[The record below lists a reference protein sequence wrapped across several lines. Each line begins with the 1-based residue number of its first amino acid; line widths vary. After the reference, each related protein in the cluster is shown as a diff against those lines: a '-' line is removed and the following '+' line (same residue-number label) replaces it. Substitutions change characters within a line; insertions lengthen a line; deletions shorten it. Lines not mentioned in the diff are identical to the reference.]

1 MIRKSALLVSTGLF
15 AIATPAFAQTA
26 VSTTDTDKQK
36 AQPTPGAT
44 EGAAAQ
50 DQAREVQAQPTNTGD
65 IVITATRRNQALSD
79 VPMAVSAVTAENLR
93 NTGATDI
100 RQLNQVAPS
109 LLVSSTSSEGGAA
122 VARIRGVG
130 TVGDNPGLEGS
141 VGLFIDGVYRS
152 RAGVGLTELGPLD
165 RIEVLRGPQGTLFG
179 RNTSAGLISIITAK
193 PRFTPEIGGQIDVG
207 NFQMRRIE
215 GSATGPLSDTI
226 AARLDGVYMK
236 RDGFLKDVISGRRIN
251 DRDRWLLRGQVL
263 FQPNDNLSFRLI
275 GDYSKR
281 NEECCGATY
290 LPAQDFAAGG
300 PQPST
305 IAAIERGLGGI
316 ISDDTF
322 ARRTAITPGRD
333 YDSKVKDYGLS
344 GELVYDFGVAELTSI
359 TAYRYNKY
367 TRGQDADFNNLDILY
382 RPSDGGSFNRFK
394 TFTQELRLQG
404 NAWNN
409 RLDWLIGG
417 YYANEK
423 LAVDDNLAYG
433 NDYSRYGNCLV
444 AANFAAA
451 APTIL
456 APGASPTCFNTA
468 VATGVRSALV
478 SQYLAALAP
487 GGLGPTAAANIGS
500 NITALGA
507 FAGLNNSTAP
517 GVPLAPGLPPVNFS
531 AAPFGPSGFT
541 NLAIALG
548 GPSFVGSTLNGVA
561 LDDSYRQ
568 KSNNYAVFT
577 HNIISITDRLKL
589 TLGARYTHEK
599 KSLDALLLDNN
610 RLCTVFSGGGL
621 QQLPCVIPSAP
632 GGTFSIA
639 DSRSESKV
647 SGTAVISYKPTDRLL
662 TYASYSRGYKAGGF
676 NLDRSAL
683 WRAQAV
689 PTTVPP
695 TPGTTVLGN
704 PPLSGSG
711 AICVSAAQTGCQG
724 IVASGNDLQFK
735 PEINDAFEAGF
746 KYNGPGFDVNFAL
759 FHEVFRDF
767 QLNTFNGLN
776 FFVETLNS
784 CSDDLGG
791 ADTDNDPRSG
801 ACTGKKQAGVR
812 SQGFELE
819 AFTRPMR
826 DLAVNAG
833 VTMADTKYRKNLI
846 GSDGRAL
853 NNALFQL
860 PGRRISNAPL
870 WTMTG
875 SVAWTPPIGGSGLRG
890 LVYFDGRYMSK
901 FNTGS
906 DLDIEK
912 TQKGF
917 AIFNGR
923 VGVHGPDDAWAI
935 EFWGQNLFDKNFLQ
949 VAFDAPVQGS
959 GTTRAVQAG
968 FPPGRAT
975 QLYGAFLGEPR
986 TFGVTLRAKMGFA
999 RAVPPPPPPPPAPP
1013 PPPPPATQT
1022 CPDGSV
1028 IAVTA
1033 TCPLPPPPPP
1043 PPPAPERGS

>member
-26 VSTTDTDKQK
+26 VSNTDTDKQTAK
-36 AQPTPGAT
+36 PTPGAT
-44 EGAAAQ
+44 EGAATQ
-50 DQAREVQAQPTNTGD
+50 DQAREQQPVDTGD

-100 RQLNQVAPS
+100 RQLEQVAPS
-109 LLVSSTSSEGGAA
+109 LMVSSTSSEGGAA

-141 VGLFIDGVYRS
+141 VGIFIDGVYRS
-152 RAGVGLTELGPLD
+152 RAGVALTELGPLD

-179 RNTSAGLISIITAK
+179 RNTSAGLVSIITAK
-193 PRFTPEIGGQIDVG
+193 PRFTPEVSGQVDFG
-207 NFQMRRIE
+207 NYSMRRFE
-215 GSATGPLSDTI
+215 GSVTGPLSDTI
-226 AARLDGVYMK
+226 AARLDGVYLK
-236 RDGFLKDVISGRRIN
+236 RDGFIKDVISGRRIN
-251 DRDRWLLRGQVL
+251 DRDRWLLRGQIL
-263 FQPNDNLSFRLI
+263 YQPSDNLSLRII
-275 GDYSKR
+275 GDYSKKT
-281 NEECCGATY
+281 EECCAATY
-290 LPAQDFAAGG
+290 LPVHDVTAAG

-305 IAAIERGLGGI
+305 IAAIERGLGAI
-316 ISDDTF
+316 IDDDTF
-322 ARRTAITPGRD
+322 ARRTSIAPGRD
-333 YDSKVKDYGLS
+333 YDSKVTDYGLS
-344 GELVYDFGVAELTSI
+344 GELTYDFGAAELTSI

-367 TRGQDADFNNLDILY
+367 DRGTASSYNNLDILY

-409 RLDWLIGG
+409 RLDWLVGG

-423 LAVDDNLAYG
+423 LRVDDNLSYG
-433 NDYSRYGNCLV
+433 ADYARYGNCLV
-444 AANFAAA
+444 AANFVAGGSPASL
-451 APTIL
+451 L

-468 VATGVRSALV
+468 VASGVRASLIN
-478 SQYLAALAP
+478 SLATAP
-487 GGLGPTAAANIGS
+487 NATVAANIAANIG
-500 NITALGA
+500 ALSA
-507 FAGLNNSTAP
+507 FARLPNT
-517 GVPLAPGLPPVNFS
+517 GVPFPLPNFS
-531 AAPFGPSGFT
+531 VAPFGNSGFA
-541 NLAIALG
+541 NLTSPLL
-548 GPSFVGSTLNGVA
+548 SLNNVA

-568 KSNNYAVFT
+568 TSNNWALFT
-577 HNIISITDRLKL
+577 HNIFSITDRLKL

-599 KSLDALLLDNN
+599 KSLAAAFADNN
-610 RLCTVFSGGGL
+610 TICTLLSGGGL

-632 GGTFSIA
+632 GGTFAID
-639 DSRSESKV
+639 DSRSESKI

-683 WRAQAV
+683 WRAQAI

-695 TPGTTVLGN
+695 TPPTTVLGN
-704 PPLSGSG
+704 PPISGSG
-711 AICVSAAQTGCQG
+711 AICTSATQTGCQG
-724 IVASGNDLQFK
+724 IVASGADLQFK
-735 PEINDAFEAGF
+735 PEINDAFEAGIKF
-746 KYNGPGFDVNFAL
+746 HGRGIDVNFAL

-776 FFVETLNS
+776 FIVETINS
-784 CSDDLGG
+784 CSTDLNG
-791 ADTDNDPRSG
+791 ADTDNNPRTG
-801 ACTGKKQAGVR
+801 ACTGHSRAGVR

-826 DLAVNAG
+826 DLALNG
-833 VTMADTKYRKNLI
+833 GITMADTKYRHNLV
-846 GSDGRAL
+846 GANGKAL
-853 NNALFQL
+853 NDYLFQL

-870 WTMTG
+870 WTITG
-875 SVAWTPPIGGSGLRG
+875 SAAWTPPIGGSGLRG

-917 AIFNGR
+917 TVFNGR

-935 EFWGQNLFDKNFLQ
+935 ELWGQNLFNKNFIQ
-949 VAFDAPVQGS
+949 VAFDSPLQGS

-968 FPPGRAT
+968 FISRST
-975 QLYGAFLGEPR
+975 QLYNAFLGEPR
-986 TFGVTLRAKMGFA
+986 TFGVTLRAKTGFNRPA
-999 RAVPPPPPPPPAPP
+999 PPAYTPPPAPPPVVEQAPPPAPLPPPPPPPPAP
-1013 PPPPPATQT
+1013 
-1022 CPDGSV
+1022 
-1028 IAVTA
+1028 
-1033 TCPLPPPPPP
+1033 
-1043 PPPAPERGS
+1043 APERG

>member
-1 MIRKSALLVSTGLF
+1 MIRKSAWLLSASLCVVT
-15 AIATPAFAQTA
+15 TPTFAQTA
-26 VSTTDTDKQK
+26 VSNTDTDKQT

-44 EGAAAQ
+44 EGAATQ
-50 DQAREVQAQPTNTGD
+50 DRARQQQPVDTGD

-93 NTGATDI
+93 NTGASDI

-122 VARIRGVG
+122 VARIRGIG

-141 VGLFIDGVYRS
+141 VGIFIDGVYRS
-152 RAGVGLTELGPLD
+152 RAGMGLSELGPLD

-193 PRFTPEIGGQIDVG
+193 PRFTPEVSGQVDIGNY
-207 NFQMRRIE
+207 NFRRFQV
-215 GSATGPLSDTI
+215 SVTGPISDTI
-226 AARLDGVYMK
+226 AARLDGVYVK

-251 DRDRWLLRGQVL
+251 DRDRWLLRGQLL
-263 FQPNDNLSFRLI
+263 FQPSDNLSLRI
-275 GDYSKR
+275 VADYTKR

-290 LPAQDFAAGG
+290 LPAMDVTAAG

-305 IAAIERGLGGI
+305 IAGIERALGGI
-316 ISDDTF
+316 INDDTF
-322 ARRTAITPGRD
+322 NRKTAITPDRD
-333 YDSKVKDYGLS
+333 YRSDVKDWGLS
-344 GELVYDFGVAELTSI
+344 GELVYDLGFAELTSI

-367 TRGQDADFNNLDILY
+367 TRGQDADFNNLDILF
-382 RPSDGGSFNRFK
+382 RAGDGSAFNRFR

-404 NAWNN
+404 NAFGN

-423 LAVDDNLAYG
+423 LALDDNLAYG
-433 NDYSRYGNCLV
+433 NDYARYGNCLV
-444 AANFAAA
+444 AANFAGV

-456 APGASPTCFNTA
+456 APGVSPTCFSTP
-468 VATGVRSALV
+468 VATGVRTALV
-478 SQYLAALAP
+478 TQYNAALAASQFT
-487 GGLGPTAAANIGS
+487 TAANLGS
-500 NITALGA
+500 QITALGA
-507 FAGLNNSTAP
+507 FARLNNTA
-517 GVPLAPGLPPVNFS
+517 LAAGIPSVNFS
-531 AAPFGPSGFT
+531 AAPFGNSGFT

-548 GPSFVGSTLNGVA
+548 GPSFATATLNGA
-561 LDDSYRQ
+561 MLDDSYRQ
-568 KSNNYAVFT
+568 TSNNWAVFT
-577 HNIISITDRLKL
+577 HNIVSITDRLKL

-599 KSLDALLLDNN
+599 KSLSADLRDNN
-610 RLCTVFSGGGL
+610 VLCTVFSGGSL

-632 GGTFSIA
+632 GGAFAID
-639 DSRSESKV
+639 DSRSESKL

-683 WRAQAV
+683 WRAQPI
-689 PTTVPP
+689 PTTVPA

-711 AICVSAAQTGCQG
+711 AICVSPTQTGCQG
-724 IVASGNDLQFK
+724 IVASGADLQFK

-746 KYNGPGFDVNFAL
+746 KYHGRGIDVNFAL
-759 FHEVFRDF
+759 FHQVFRDF

-784 CSDDLGG
+784 CSEDLGG
-791 ADTDNDPRSG
+791 ADVDNNPRTG
-801 ACTGKKQAGVR
+801 ACTGHKKAGVR

-819 AFTRPMR
+819 AFTRPLP
-826 DLAVNAG
+826 DLAWNGGLV
-833 VTMADTKYRKNLI
+833 MSDTKYRRNLI
-846 GSDGRAL
+846 GADGRAL

-860 PGRRISNAPL
+860 PGRRISNSPL
-870 WTMTG
+870 WTIT
-875 SVAWTPPIGGSGLRG
+875 SSLAWTPPIGGSGLRG
-890 LVYFDGRYMSK
+890 LFYVDGRYMSK

-917 AIFNGR
+917 TVFNGR
-923 VGVHGPDDAWAI
+923 VGIRGPDDAWAL
-935 EFWGQNLFDKNFLQ
+935 ELWGQNLLNKHYLQ

-959 GTTRAVQAG
+959 GTTRAVEAG
-968 FPPGRAT
+968 FIPRST

-986 TFGVTLRAKMGFA
+986 TFGVTLRAKMGFSRPA
-999 RAVPPPPPPPPAPP
+999 PPAYVPPPAPP
-1013 PPPPPATQT
+1013 VVEQPA
-1022 CPDGSV
+1022 
-1028 IAVTA
+1028 
-1033 TCPLPPPPPP
+1033 PPPPPP
-1043 PPPAPERGS
+1043 PPPAAAPERG

>member
-1 MIRKSALLVSTGLF
+1 MIRKSAWLLSAGLCVV
-15 AIATPAFAQTA
+15 ATPTFAQTA
-26 VSTTDTDKQK
+26 VSNTDTDKQT

-50 DQAREVQAQPTNTGD
+50 DQARQQQPVDTGD

-122 VARIRGVG
+122 VARIRGIG

-193 PRFTPEIGGQIDVG
+193 PRFTPEVSGQVDIG
-207 NFQMRRIE
+207 NYNLRRFQA
-215 GSATGPLSDTI
+215 SVTGPLSDTI
-226 AARLDGVYMK
+226 AARLDGVYVK
-236 RDGFLKDVISGRRIN
+236 RDGFLKDVVSGRRIN

-263 FQPNDNLSFRLI
+263 FQPNDNLSVRII

-290 LPAQDFAAGG
+290 LPAMDVTAAG

-305 IAAIERGLGGI
+305 IATIERALGGI
-316 ISDDTF
+316 INDDTF
-322 ARRTAITPGRD
+322 NRETAITPNRSYRSD
-333 YDSKVKDYGLS
+333 VKDWGLS
-344 GELVYDFGVAELTSI
+344 GELVYDFGGAELTSI

-367 TRGQDADFNNLDILY
+367 IRGQDADFNNLDILY
-382 RPSDGGSFNRFK
+382 RPDDGGAFNRFR

-404 NAWNN
+404 NAFGNK
-409 RLDWLIGG
+409 LDWLIGG

-423 LAVDDNLAYG
+423 LAVDDNLSYG
-433 NDYSRYGNCLV
+433 NDYARYGNCLV
-444 AANFAAA
+444 AANFAGV

-456 APGASPTCFNTA
+456 APGASPTCFSTP

-478 SQYLAALAP
+478 AQYNAALAASQFT
-487 GGLGPTAAANIGS
+487 TAANLGS
-500 NITALGA
+500 QITALGA
-507 FAGLNNSTAP
+507 FARLNNTA
-517 GVPLAPGLPPVNFS
+517 LAAGIPSVNFS
-531 AAPFGPSGFT
+531 SAPFGNSGFT

-548 GPSFVGSTLNGVA
+548 GPSFATATLNGA
-561 LDDSYRQ
+561 MLDDSYRQ
-568 KSNNYAVFT
+568 TSNNWAVFT
-577 HNIISITDRLKL
+577 HNIVSITDRLKL

-599 KSLDALLLDNN
+599 KSLSADLRDNN
-610 RLCTVFSGGGL
+610 VLCTVFSGGSL

-632 GGTFSIA
+632 GGAFAID
-639 DSRSESKV
+639 DSRSESKL

-683 WRAQAV
+683 WRAQPI
-689 PTTVPP
+689 PTTVPA

-711 AICVSAAQTGCQG
+711 AICVSPTQTGCQG
-724 IVASGNDLQFK
+724 IVASGADLQFK
-735 PEINDAFEAGF
+735 PEINDAFEAGL
-746 KYNGPGFDVNFAL
+746 KYHGRGIDVNFAL
-759 FHEVFRDF
+759 FHQVFRDF

-784 CSDDLGG
+784 CSEDLGG
-791 ADTDNDPRSG
+791 ADVDNNPRTG
-801 ACTGKKQAGVR
+801 ACTGHKKAGVR

-819 AFTRPMR
+819 AFTRPLP
-826 DLAVNAG
+826 DLAWNGG
-833 VTMADTKYRKNLI
+833 VVMSDTKYRHNLI
-846 GSDGRAL
+846 GADGRAL

-860 PGRRISNAPL
+860 PGRRLSNSPL
-870 WTMTG
+870 WTIT
-875 SVAWTPPIGGSGLRG
+875 SSLAWTPPIGGSGLRG
-890 LVYFDGRYMSK
+890 LFYVDGRYMSR

-917 AIFNGR
+917 TVFNGR
-923 VGVHGPDDAWAI
+923 VGIRGPDDAWAL
-935 EFWGQNLFDKNFLQ
+935 ELWGQNLLNKHYLQ

-968 FPPGRAT
+968 FPPGRST

-986 TFGVTLRAKMGFA
+986 TFGVTLRAKMGFNRPA
-999 RAVPPPPPPPPAPP
+999 PPAYVPPPAPP
-1013 PPPPPATQT
+1013 PVIEQPA
-1022 CPDGSV
+1022 P
-1028 IAVTA
+1028 
-1033 TCPLPPPPPP
+1033 PPPPPP
-1043 PPPAPERGS
+1043 PPPAAPERG